1 MQYLKEL
8 AEIVT
13 ANKVK
18 KIEVIGNPKDKGT
31 KLQKLYDAIRT
42 GEVDT
47 DDAAFALLY
56 GDEDNKGAYH
66 KLKYTL
72 KEKLI
77 NTLFFIDTKTNKY
90 SDTQS
95 TYFQCAKE
103 VIAIEILG
111 MRGGI
116 ALSARLSEKLLSTTM
131 KYDFTYLSIN
141 LCSKLA
147 FYYAQAF
154 GDRTKFSYFN
164 EKLMQLNKLYI
175 KEVTVEARFW
185 DIVSYYVRDKSTKKF
200 IAPIAEKYVKEME
213 EMHSDLTSRKLIHKG
228 YLLKIAKSMSENDY
242 KTTILLCKEALFK
255 LDALPIMDVAAISG
269 ISFQLIASCT
279 HLKRYDEAKAGI
291 ERCLGIQE
299 TGRQTWFKTL
309 ELNMTLA
316 LHTRHYD
323 EAWEVF
329 QKATSHKGFA
339 KIPKHWQETW
349 KIFEAWLWFLKGV
362 GQVKADSS
370 AIKPFKVS
378 KFLNEVPEFSKDKR
392 GMNVPI
398 IVVQLA
404 IALLEKKYEVVM
416 DKVEALKKYNF
427 RYLNDDTNFR
437 SYCFIQMVMVMEKQ
451 HFRQKQTITKC
462 ENLLADLS
470 SSPIDITDQSYD
482 IEILPLEDT
491 WEFIT
496 SLLPEKGF

>member
-1 MQYLKEL
+1 M
-8 AEIVT
+8 
-13 ANKVK
+13 
-18 KIEVIGNPKDKGT
+18 
-31 KLQKLYDAIRT
+31 
-42 GEVDT
+42 
-47 DDAAFALLY
+47 
-56 GDEDNKGAYH
+56 H
-66 KLKYTL
+66 
-72 KEKLI
+72 
-77 NTLFFIDTKTNKY
+77 
-90 SDTQS
+90 
-95 TYFQCAKE
+95 
-103 VIAIEILG
+103 
-111 MRGGI
+111 
-116 ALSARLSEKLLSTTM
+116 TTM
-131 KYDFTYLSIN
+131 MYDFTYLSIN

-147 FYYAQAF
+147 FYHVQAF

-164 EKLMQLNKLYI
+164 EKLMQLNKLYA
-175 KEVTVEARFW
+175 KEITIEARLW

-200 IAPIAEKYVKEME
+200 IVPIAEKYVKEMDD
-213 EMHSDLTSRKLIHKG
+213 MDSDMTSRKLIHKG
-228 YLLKIAKSMSENDY
+228 YLLRISKSMSENDY
-242 KTTILLCKEALFK
+242 NTTIALCQEALAK
-255 LDALPIMDVAAISG
+255 LEALPIMDVSAISG

-291 ERCLGIQE
+291 ERCLKIQE
-299 TGRQTWFKTL
+299 VGRQSWFKTL

-316 LHTRHYD
+316 LHTRRYD

-349 KIFEAWLWFLKGV
+349 KIFEAWLWFLKGA
-362 GQVKADSS
+362 GQVKASSS

-398 IVVQLA
+398 IVVQIA
-404 IALLEKKYEVVM
+404 IALLEKKYDIVM
-416 DKVEALKKYNF
+416 DKVEALSKYKL
-427 RYLNDDTNFR
+427 RYLDRDNNFR
-437 SYCFIQMVMVMEKQ
+437 SACFIQMIVVMEKEN
-451 HFRQKQTITKC
+451 FRRKQTITKC
-462 ENLLADLS
+462 KNLLADLS

>member
-1 MQYLKEL
+1 MKYLKEL
-8 AEIVT
+8 IEIVT

-18 KIEVIGNPKDKGT
+18 NIEVIGNPRDKGT

-42 GEVDT
+42 GEVDS
-47 DDAAFALLY
+47 DEAAFALLY
-56 GDEDNKGAYH
+56 GEVGNKGAYH
-66 KLKYTL
+66 KLKHTL
-72 KEKLI
+72 KERLT
-77 NTLFFIDTKTNKY
+77 NTLFFIDTKANKY
-90 SDTQS
+90 SDIQQ
-95 TYFQCAKE
+95 TYFECAKE
-103 VIAIEILG
+103 VLALEILG
-111 MRGGI
+111 MRGGNE
-116 ALSARLSEKLLSTTM
+116 LTARLAEKLLPITM
-131 KYDFTYLSIN
+131 KYDFTFLSIN

-147 FYYAQAF
+147 LYYAQAF
-154 GDRTKFSYFN
+154 GDRAKFSYYN
-164 EKLMQLNKLYI
+164 EKLNQLNKLYV
-175 KEVTVEARFW
+175 KEVTIEARFW
-185 DIVSYYVRDKSTKKF
+185 DIASYYVRDKSTKKF
-200 IAPIAEKYVKEME
+200 IGPIAEKYVNEMNE
-213 EMHSDLTSRKLIHKG
+213 LHTDMTSRKLIHKG
-228 YLLKIAKSMSENDY
+228 YLLMIAKSMSENDY
-242 KTTILLCKEALFK
+242 KTTILLCKEALAK
-255 LDALPIMDVAAISG
+255 LDALPVMDVAAVSG
-269 ISFQLIASCT
+269 ISLQLIASCT
-279 HLKRYDEAKAGI
+279 HLKQYDEAKAGI
-291 ERCLGIQE
+291 ERCLRLQE

-316 LHTRHYD
+316 LHTRRYD

-349 KIFEAWLWFLKGV
+349 KIFEAWLWFLKGA
-362 GQVKADSS
+362 GQIKAETT

-398 IVVQLA
+398 IVVQIA
-404 IALLEKKYEVVM
+404 IALLEKKYDIVM
-416 DKVEALKKYNF
+416 DKVEALSKYNL
-427 RYLNDDTNFR
+427 RYLDRDNNFR
-437 SYCFIQMVMVMEKQ
+437 SLCFIQMIVMMEKEN
-451 HFRQKQTITKC
+451 FRRKQTIKKC